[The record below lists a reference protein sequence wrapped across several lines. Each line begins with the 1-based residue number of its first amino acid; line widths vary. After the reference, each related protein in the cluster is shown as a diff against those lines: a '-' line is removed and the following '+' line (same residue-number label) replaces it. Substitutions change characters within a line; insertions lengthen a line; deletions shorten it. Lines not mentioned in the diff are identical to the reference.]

1 MAFVIVTGVMAMHG
15 VFQYIIG
22 VEMPA
27 GWVDQN
33 EAGVRTRVFSI
44 LTSPNVFGSLLTLA
58 TPIVNFY
65 VAFLQRKKVGKFVFG
80 FLAL

>member
-1 MAFVIVTGVMAMHG
+1 MAFVIVTGIMAMHG

-58 TPIVNFY
+58 TPMSISMC
-65 VAFLQRKKVGKFVFG
+65 LSSKKKVASLS
-80 FLAL
+80 LAF